1 MHAEHSTIIV
11 RAGQV
16 AIEGFLKMQG
26 FNKVRLG
33 TLQRRMTLLYPYAT
47 CMSVKFQTK
56 CIIFAYIAPYLICSY
71 LDMQN
76 YAENMHQHRLYT
88 DCTHK

>member
-1 MHAEHSTIIV
+1 MHLNAQRED
-11 RAGQV
+11 
-16 AIEGFLKMQG
+16 MQKQTS
-26 FNKVRLG
+26 NIHKCVYNVHHWQQRLSVHK
-33 TLQRRMTLLYPYAT
+33 YAT